1 MEDHS
6 MAHSSGRH
14 WWAVAA
20 LVLLTAGL
28 AAGVAYNLGLS
39 QGLAQVPVPAGSV
52 LPYADGHGWH
62 RPWGFGF
69 LIPLAFVA
77 FWAFIVRGFYWRPWG
92 MCGGPWRYGYD
103 YRDRLDDWHRR
114 AHERMSGSTPAARDD
129 QSR

>member
-1 MEDHS
+1 MT
-6 MAHSSGRH
+6 HSSVRH

-20 LVLLTAGL
+20 LVLVTAGL
-28 AAGVAYNLGLS
+28 AAGLAYNVGLS

-52 LPYADGHGWH
+52 LPYAYGGGWH

-69 LIPLAFVA
+69 LFPLAFVA
-77 FWAFIVRGFYWRPWG
+77 FWVFILRGLFWRPWG
-92 MCGGPWRYGYD
+92 PWGGPWRYGYD

-114 AHERMSGSTPAARDD
+114 AHERMSD